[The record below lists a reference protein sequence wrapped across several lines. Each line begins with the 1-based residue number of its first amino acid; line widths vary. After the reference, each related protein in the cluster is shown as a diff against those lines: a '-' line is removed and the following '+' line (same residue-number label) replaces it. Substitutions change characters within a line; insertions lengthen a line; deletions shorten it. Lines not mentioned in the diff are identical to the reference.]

1 MPKFLISLLLLVMLS
16 GCSIFAGSNGDEIQ
30 NSYQPVKI
38 QDILELLCD
47 SDTNC
52 IKQQCP
58 DLATCPLMIALSHPV
73 IFDFIS
79 MASPCEGCN
88 TPTFSPDVGIG
99 KCVEYTVQQRDENHE
114 VELWV
119 SENCNFR
126 YAQPTKTRITVF
138 VNPENGSIK
147 HISPPVEFIDNPTYC
162 QEKSDC
168 RCLSGSGVELIG
180 CSNFFHAP
188 LNFAGYYE
196 GEACGC
202 VDGECIKIGEE

>member
-1 MPKFLISLLLLVMLS
+1 MQKIFISLLLLAMLS
-16 GCSIFAGSNGDEIQ
+16 GCSIFAGSNADRNP
-30 NSYQPVKI
+30 NSYQPIDI

-52 IKQQCP
+52 IAQQCP
-58 DLATCPLMIALSHPV
+58 DPATCPLMIALSHPV

-79 MASPCEGCN
+79 SISPCAGCN

-99 KCVEYTVQQRDENHE
+99 ECVEYTVQKLDENHE
-114 VELWV
+114 VELRV
-119 SENCNFR
+119 SENCKFR
-126 YAQPTKTRITVF
+126 YAQPTETRITVL
-138 VNPENGSIK
+138 VNTENGTIE
-147 HISPPVEFIDNPTYC
+147 HISPPKEFIDNPTYC

-188 LNFAGYYE
+188 LNLAGYYE

-202 VDGECIKIGEE
+202 VDGECKKIGEE